1 MEEDHRGIGHCLV
14 IRASTIKSYVRRGM
28 DIYILFRFQ
37 NRKSAAIIAYPEWH
51 IFEMHRFKASFR
63 ALQLFCYAHLGFY

>member
-1 MEEDHRGIGHCLV
+1 MN
-14 IRASTIKSYVRRGM
+14 
-28 DIYILFRFQ
+28 IYILTFRFQ
-37 NRKSAAIIAYPEWH
+37 NRKSAAVIAYPEWH